1 MVGGGGGGDR
11 DQNSSNQRWVLGNE
25 LKVVTKQH
33 RLGVGIQAGVHLTC
47 LGKFYIEDVTSK
59 QVIYPMALVHLR
71 AHVQYYPSVWG
82 QAKVLPHAPCPSG
95 HFHFSPFT
103 IPTEPSSPG
112 QGEPRISKLGSW
124 RGDTS
129 NHKPHESSHARRLLG
144 LGLNDLHFSS
154 PELASNCMWAD
165 LARNG
170 LNDQLEGK
178 KEFLSLKF
186 KGPC

>member
-71 AHVQYYPSVWG
+71 ADVQYYPSVWG
-82 QAKVLPHAPCPSG
+82 QVQKCFPMLPALLVISTSAPLLFPQNPAAQDKESSVFQSWVHG
-95 HFHFSPFT
+95 EEIQVT
-103 IPTEPSSPG
+103 TNPTSHPT
-112 QGEPRISKLGSW
+112 
-124 RGDTS
+124 RGDCS
-129 NHKPHESSHARRLLG
+129 A
-144 LGLNDLHFSS
+144 
-154 PELASNCMWAD
+154 WV
-165 LARNG
+165 
-170 LNDQLEGK
+170 
-178 KEFLSLKF
+178 
-186 KGPC
+186 